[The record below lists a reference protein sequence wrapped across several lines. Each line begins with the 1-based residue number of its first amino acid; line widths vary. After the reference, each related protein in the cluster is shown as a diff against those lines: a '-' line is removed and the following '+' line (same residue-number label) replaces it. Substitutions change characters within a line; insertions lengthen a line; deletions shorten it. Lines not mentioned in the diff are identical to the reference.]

1 MDERKGETRRLF
13 GDTLALLVLLGGI
26 GDGESWGKRL
36 LELLGL
42 LRVLEDESVE
52 VTVAADLELGLA
64 RDGALLDAGRGGVL
78 AAADLNE
85 LLDVLD
91 FLRHDGRCG
100 IRRIWIVD

>member
-1 MDERKGETRRLF
+1 MRAAAHEIVSFHDSSLLS
-13 GDTLALLVLLGGI
+13 LAIPLLISFLSRYREKFRNLDWSVC
-26 GDGESWGKRL
+26 GK
-36 LELLGL
+36 
-42 LRVLEDESVE
+42 VNH
-52 VTVAADLELGLA
+52 T
-64 RDGALLDAGRGGVL
+64 GGVL

>member
-1 MDERKGETRRLF
+1 MLGFLRKLGENRT
-13 GDTLALLVLLGGI
+13 
-26 GDGESWGKRL
+26 
-36 LELLGL
+36 
-42 LRVLEDESVE
+42 
-52 VTVAADLELGLA
+52 
-64 RDGALLDAGRGGVL
+64 GGVL